1 MKRKS
6 RVEQIIGMDFSRF
19 SEGTSWTL
27 VEVHRISESLKEQ
40 GIRCTSSLLSM
51 SYEALCERI
60 KYFDNN
66 LQNDT
71 IDLQARINKLIKSN
85 SSIDRPP
92 YTYPPVLSSSTCPLV
107 LSSSTCPPVLS
118 PNDPK
123 VTKNLLNRQEC
134 WNVKALKA
142 VASTHKF
149 TDKILLCGDHMM
161 LSTTCCLVG
170 KRAFDRYFTT
180 IPRSILL
187 YLSAKITFKYVED
200 NFKVTEPNE
209 RDIIKLC
216 MVHTFGL
223 SQTSSKKRKR
233 GHNSATNS
241 STDISTDT
249 LSGSAT
255 NSPNRSTNR
264 LFFLIPD
271 QILKDLHSQ
280 FSFSLECKGQEFFAC
295 IGWLISRT
303 IWLRNLYQ
311 DILMKKYPIKDLPNP
326 FDNYEK
332 ELKEIT
338 IANEARTSLIQ
349 ANNPPLLQTRNSS
362 LPQTGNPS
370 VQQTNSNIIINSFNN
385 L

>member
-1 MKRKS
+1 
-6 RVEQIIGMDFSRF
+6 
-19 SEGTSWTL
+19 
-27 VEVHRISESLKEQ
+27 
-40 GIRCTSSLLSM
+40 M

-92 YTYPPVLSSSTCPLV
+92 YTYPPV

-170 KRAFDRYFTT
+170 KRAFDTYFTT

-187 YLSAKITFKYVED
+187 YLSAKITDKYVED

-223 SQTSSKKRKR
+223 SHTSSKKRKR
-233 GHNSATNS
+233 GHNSATDT
-241 STDISTDT
+241 ST
-249 LSGSAT
+249 GSAT
-255 NSPNRSTNR
+255 NSPNRSTNKTI
-264 LFFLIPD
+264 LFDTRSNPERPSLSILFL
-271 QILKDLHSQ
+271 
-280 FSFSLECKGQEFFAC
+280 FG
-295 IGWLISRT
+295 
-303 IWLRNLYQ
+303 
-311 DILMKKYPIKDLPNP
+311 M
-326 FDNYEK
+326 
-332 ELKEIT
+332 
-338 IANEARTSLIQ
+338 
-349 ANNPPLLQTRNSS
+349 
-362 LPQTGNPS
+362 
-370 VQQTNSNIIINSFNN
+370 
-385 L
+385 